1 MAWVFSDCFFT
12 YTVSIITSV
21 RSFFLSQV
29 QAAGG
34 VYVVYDLH
42 QLVGVALVVLLEG
55 DGGQLAKSV
64 VGGHH
69 HLLPRPQPLSSPP
82 CGAATRCYSPVAG
95 RCILAMTGLVS
106 R

>member
-12 YTVSIITSV
+12 YTVSIFSSV

-34 VYVVYDLH
+34 VYAVYDLH

-69 HLLPRPQPLSSPP
+69 HLLPDRNPYRRLRVEQPL
-82 CGAATRCYSPVAG
+82 AATRLLLDGASW
-95 RCILAMTGLVS
+95 R
-106 R
+106 